1 MQYLSALNLFFLGSS
16 PTLCAMN
23 KIQILGPATYSL
35 SYARWFLEAIF
46 EAEVRH
52 YAPVHQP
59 VIDLLAYASNY
70 KLDSFVM
77 CVLVLVGFGLVTRFL
92 AFLCMVLMN
101 RGEQQ

>member
-1 MQYLSALNLFFLGSS
+1 MRYLSALKYFILGSS
-16 PTLCAMN
+16 PTLCAMD
-23 KIQILGPATYSL
+23 KIPVLGPATYSL

-59 VIDLLAYASNY
+59 MIDLLAYGSNY
-70 KLDSFVM
+70 KLDSFVT
-77 CVLVLVGFGLVTRFL
+77 CVLVLVGFGLVTRLF

-101 RGEQQ
+101 RGKQQ